1 MNTTLTFCDILDM
14 LFNLADRSEKIG
26 YTYSDD
32 LVTIYFDEPNLN
44 DEEWDALLEVLEI
57 LDVKIEGGPVFIA
70 DRFYRCIPYAD

>member
-14 LFNLADRSEKIG
+14 LFDLADRSEKFG
-26 YTYSDD
+26 YFCLDD
-32 LVTIYFDEPNLN
+32 LVLIYFDEPALN

-57 LDVKIEGGPVFIA
+57 LDVKIEGGPVFIT

>member
-14 LFNLADRSEKIG
+14 LFDLADRSENFG
-26 YTYSDD
+26 YFCSDA
-32 LVTIYFDEPNLN
+32 LVTIYFDEPALN

-57 LDVKIEGGPVFIA
+57 LDVKIEGSPVFIT

>member
-1 MNTTLTFCDILDM
+1 MNTTLTFCNILDM

-26 YTYSDD
+26 YVCSDD

-44 DEEWDALLEVLEI
+44 DKEWDALLEVLEI
-57 LDVKIEGGPVFIA
+57 LDIKIEGGPVFIT